1 MQTINEKPKI
11 CTKEW
16 FAVELR
22 KSNRELKQLRKQ
34 VADEERERKSSQ
46 VELFKLRSRNLNL
59 KNQNESLKKQIK
71 DLSKLP
77 DQLQE
82 VIFENKKLAKE
93 LNKRKGTENPYG
105 LSTPSSKQVNKKNS
119 TKDNQKK
126 RGGGKKGHKGYG
138 KKDFTEEEAD
148 RLFILNAFY

>member
-34 VADEERERKSSQ
+34 VADEERKSSQ
-46 VELFKLRSRNLNL
+46 VELFKLRSRNLHL

-71 DLSKLP
+71 DL
-77 DQLQE
+77 
-82 VIFENKKLAKE
+82 VIL
-93 LNKRKGTENPYG
+93 RY
-105 LSTPSSKQVNKKNS
+105 
-119 TKDNQKK
+119 
-126 RGGGKKGHKGYG
+126 
-138 KKDFTEEEAD
+138 
-148 RLFILNAFY
+148 